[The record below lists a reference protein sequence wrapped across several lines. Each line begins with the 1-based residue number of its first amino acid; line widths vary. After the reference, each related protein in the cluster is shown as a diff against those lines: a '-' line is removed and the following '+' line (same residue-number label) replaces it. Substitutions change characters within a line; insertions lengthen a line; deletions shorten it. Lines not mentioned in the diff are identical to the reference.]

1 MVFHLGSSNLPCR
14 ATLCRG
20 RVHAFDGS
28 PVVLMEGGTT
38 SGAAVGFAWPVL
50 LTGALALALLIWLT
64 LRHLSLRPSN
74 DRSWVNDNER
84 MATADFNGDE
94 VTIRNVR
101 DFNWRSTRDFDE
113 RWIDV
118 KVNLDKISKIWF
130 VLEYFDPSKRQMAHT
145 IMSFE
150 TEDGERLA
158 CSIEVRREKGERY
171 HPLKGMFRQYE
182 LIYVWATERDV
193 IGVRTRCRKKSVTHL
208 FEAVVLGPGNERR
221 MLESY
226 LRRTNKLSEDP
237 EWYNTITNTCTTN
250 IVRHVN
256 EVYPGRVPR
265 AISILLPGLSP
276 KLLHR
281 NNLVKMTGTLEE
293 TLEMS
298 IIDGKGDSWDGSG
311 DFGDWIRSVGS
322 IDSSP

>member
-1 MVFHLGSSNLPCR
+1 
-14 ATLCRG
+14 
-20 RVHAFDGS
+20 
-28 PVVLMEGGTT
+28 MEGGTT

-226 LRRTNKLSEDP
+226 LSRTNKLSEDP

-311 DFGDWIRSVGS
+311 DFGDWIRSEGS

>member
-1 MVFHLGSSNLPCR
+1 
-14 ATLCRG
+14 
-20 RVHAFDGS
+20 
-28 PVVLMEGGTT
+28 MEGSATG
-38 SGAAVGFAWPVL
+38 GWFIVGFSFPVL
-50 LTGALALALLIWLT
+50 LACALALSFLIWLT

-74 DRSWVNDNER
+74 DRSWVNDNEK
-84 MATADFNGDE
+84 MATADFNGDV
-94 VTIRNVR
+94 VTVRNVR
-101 DFNWRSTRDFDE
+101 DFNWRSTKDFDE

-118 KVNLDKISKIWF
+118 EINLNKVSKIWF

-171 HPLKGMFRQYE
+171 HPIKGMFRQYE

-193 IGVRTRCRKKSVTHL
+193 IGVRARCRKKSVTHL

-237 EWYNTITNTCTTN
+237 EWYNTVTNTCTTN
-250 IVRHVN
+250 IVGHVN

-281 NNLVKMTGTLEE
+281 NNLVKMRGTLEE

-298 IIDGKGDSWDGSG
+298 IIDKRADSWDGMS
-311 DFGDWIRSVGS
+311 DFGDWIRSEGS
-322 IDSSP
+322 IDSSS

>member
-1 MVFHLGSSNLPCR
+1 MIV
-14 ATLCRG
+14 
-20 RVHAFDGS
+20 AF
-28 PVVLMEGGTT
+28 
-38 SGAAVGFAWPVL
+38 
-50 LTGALALALLIWLT
+50 ALSFLIWLT

-84 MATADFNGDE
+84 VATAEFDGDV

-101 DFNWRSTRDFDE
+101 DFHWRTTRDFDE

-118 KVNLDKISKIWF
+118 KINLDKMSKIWF
-130 VLEYFDPSKRQMAHT
+130 VLEYFDPKKRQMAHT
-145 IMSFE
+145 IIGFE
-150 TEDGERLA
+150 TENGERIA

-171 HPLKGMFRQYE
+171 HPLKGLFRQYE

-250 IVRHVN
+250 IVGHVN

-265 AISILLPGLSP
+265 AISILLPPGL
-276 KLLHR
+276 
-281 NNLVKMTGTLEE
+281 GTAPLPLPSGLGLRPEERLEPRE
-293 TLEMS
+293 EAEGEDWSSTRAAKWL
-298 IIDGKGDSWDGSG
+298 SW
-311 DFGDWIRSVGS
+311 
-322 IDSSP
+322 

>member
-1 MVFHLGSSNLPCR
+1 
-14 ATLCRG
+14 
-20 RVHAFDGS
+20 
-28 PVVLMEGGTT
+28 MEGGTT

-145 IMSFE
+145 ILSFE
-150 TEDGERLA
+150 TEDGERIA

-171 HPLKGMFRQYE
+171 HPLKGLFRQYE

-226 LRRTNKLSEDP
+226 LGRTNKLSVEP

-250 IVRHVN
+250 IVGHVN
-256 EVYPGRVPR
+256 QVYPGRVPR

-298 IIDGKGDSWDGSG
+298 IIDERANSWDESS
-311 DFGDWIRSVGS
+311 DFGDWIRSEGS